1 MDGYVQ
7 IGTQLDTKDFDAEI
21 KYVESKLEE
30 IEYKLKQA
38 DMGFEVGDTQKLE
51 AQYSRLIKQLDRLQ
65 KKQIDINKTD
75 LTNIQKNIDKVG
87 DSVTKTISKVGKWAL
102 AIFSVRSAY
111 MALRSAMSVLTQYNQ
126 DLADKLNTIK
136 LTFASALEPIITRIV
151 DLVHG
156 LLVYIDYIANAWFG
170 MNLLASANEKAM
182 NKTNKSAKELK
193 KTMAGFDE
201 MNVINDSSSGGAS
214 TQTGFVEPKDVPIPS
229 WIKWIADNKDVVTG
243 ALVAIATGLLA
254 VELGAKG
261 IMGLGIGI
269 LLGAITMLIMDIID
283 FIKDPSWENFIAI
296 LGDIAIGVGAIML
309 IMTKWWGLLIV
320 IIGLIIKLVAE
331 NWDKIKEILGSVG
344 SWIYE
349 HIIKPVGD
357 FFANLWEGI
366 KTGFGSVVQ
375 FFNSMIS
382 KIVGIFQ
389 TIGARVG
396 EAIGTAFK
404 LAINSVLN
412 LVEGILNTPIN
423 AINGLLSII
432 NSVPGVNLGK
442 LPTLNLPRLAVGG
455 IVNMPGR
462 GVMVGSAIAG
472 ERGQEAVIPLTN
484 SQMMAELGEAIGRY
498 ININATVPVY
508 VGNRQIAREIK
519 KINASNDFA
528 TNS

>member
-7 IGTQLDTKDFDAEI
+7 IGTKLDTKDFDAEI

-75 LTNIQKNIDKVG
+75 LTNVQKNIDKVG
-87 DSVTKTISKVGKWAL
+87 DSVTKTISKIGKWAL

-111 MALRSAMSVLTQYNQ
+111 MAVRNAMSVLTQYNQ

-214 TQTGFVEPKDVPIPS
+214 TQTGFVEPKDAPIPS
-229 WIKWIADNKDVVTG
+229 WIKWIADNKDIVTG

-261 IMGLGIGI
+261 IIGLGIGI

-283 FIKDPSWENFIAI
+283 FIKDPSWENFVAI
-296 LGDIAIGVGAIML
+296 LGDIAIGVGGIML

-320 IIGLIIKLVAE
+320 IIGLIVKLVAE
-331 NWDKIKEILGSVG
+331 NWGKIKGILESVG

-349 HIIKPVGD
+349 HIIKPVSD

-423 AINGLLSII
+423 AINGLLSVI
-432 NSVPGVNLGK
+432 NAIPGINLGK

-462 GVMVGSAIAG
+462 GVPVGGAITGEAG
-472 ERGQEAVIPLTN
+472 REGVIPLTD
-484 SQMMAELGEAIGRY
+484 SQAMETLGATIGKY
-498 ININATVPVY
+498 ININLTNITKLD
-508 VGNRQIAREIK
+508 NRQIAKEQK
-519 KINASNDFA
+519 KINAQNDFA
-528 TNS
+528 FNR